1 MKSLE
6 EAIMN
11 KGQLIMLIGAL
22 GLIISAFLPW
32 ISVSAL
38 YGNAPGAEEGIAIGW
53 EGDGFITGG
62 IGLILL
68 IGAFTS
74 KGNPGKRYSIAGAIF
89 GLLACVAIFTDFLAI
104 AKIGPEAGILAS
116 TDIGLYLTLVGG
128 IITIIGGLQ
137 MTPHHESGL
146 TILGKHSPGSIGR

>member
-1 MKSLE
+1 
-6 EAIMN
+6 MN

-22 GLIISAFLPW
+22 SLIIASFLPW

-38 YGNAPGAEEGIAIGW
+38 YGNASGVGEKIAIGW
-53 EGDGFITGG
+53 EGDGYFTGG

-68 IGAFTS
+68 IGTFTS

-89 GLLACVAIFTDFLAI
+89 GLLACVAIFTEFLAI

-116 TDIGLYLTLVGG
+116 TDIGLYLALMGG
-128 IITIIGGLQ
+128 IFAIIGGLQ
-137 MTPHHESGL
+137 MTPHHESRL
-146 TILGKHSPGSIGR
+146 TILGNHSPGSIGR